1 MAIPISH
8 PLRGRSRLRPL
19 NPLGLRPLDQL
30 VVVFTLCNMLCQ
42 LLCQLL
48 LDRLHLTTH
57 HNRLPTSYP
66 WLSMLKTSVHFYHS
80 LFVTTPIL
88 LDGFN
93 NFLAVSYSASDH
105 LLLAAAMLWR
115 AVWRKS
121 DVTHWS
127 SVIGRTYSAVVQPCC
142 ESVYIIVRWL
152 LAVARIKHV

>member
-1 MAIPISH
+1 MLIKPLRTRHFKRKSLKRISPSLSPHLMAIPISH

-80 LFVTTPIL
+80 HVVCLSQHRYFLTVSIIFWQSATLLPTPCRRHAVTRCMT
-88 LDGFN
+88 
-93 NFLAVSYSASDH
+93 
-105 LLLAAAMLWR
+105 
-115 AVWRKS
+115 
-121 DVTHWS
+121 
-127 SVIGRTYSAVVQPCC
+127 
-142 ESVYIIVRWL
+142 
-152 LAVARIKHV
+152 